1 MTKIE
6 KEVKRATVEIAFSD
20 REKTADRLRALK
32 MLLDGEKEERKQR
45 DMLSLSRRLDA
56 IAASLGRTEAEK

>member
-1 MTKIE
+1 MTKIA

-45 DMLSLSRRLDA
+45 DMLSLGRRLDA